1 MQRQTRGA
9 CMNLPSAAGSI
20 REGKMT
26 GFTGG
31 SDRMACGQQKLSGST
46 SSLYLQ
52 QYFGREKRG
61 HYPAQALAYEQKTL
75 GSQQLIH

>member
-1 MQRQTRGA
+1 MQGQTGGA
-9 CMNLPSAAGSI
+9 CMNLPSAAGNI
-20 REGKMT
+20 EGKMT

-31 SDRMACGQQKLSGST
+31 SDRMACGQQKLSGSS

-61 HYPAQALAYEQKTL
+61 HYAAQALAYEQKTL